1 MILLIYRM
9 KFLKEDTWYLGLKED
24 TWYLGIQSGTGI
36 VGHFENI
43 VICSSAVEIL
53 AAGPRLVKKNTVAAQ
68 THRREM
74 SLKSYLS
81 HVRLQN
87 FLYQGQLEAS
97 NLQSWSYHPSLPPFP
112 PDKCI
117 QQPGWET
124 GAPLVQSK
132 RMLRG
137 SSAGQ
142 LLPCIPACLQEINW
156 AKVKS
161 CLQSKRKPEVKQW
174 LIWGFESELTG
185 CGAVHIHTCKGTHLV
200 CAHQVACICLHA
212 NAEPYTWSTCSL
224 TLAVSA
230 QWLLWSAG

>member
-9 KFLKEDTWYLGLKED
+9 KFLKED

-142 LLPCIPACLQEINW
+142 LLLCSSLPAYRIQPHQSSIPEDKCMVVTIVL
-156 AKVKS
+156 VDS
-161 CLQSKRKPEVKQW
+161 LG
-174 LIWGFESELTG
+174 LIPFFL
-185 CGAVHIHTCKGTHLV
+185 AYHLLF
-200 CAHQVACICLHA
+200 AIDYPKLKI
-212 NAEPYTWSTCSL
+212 
-224 TLAVSA
+224 LA
-230 QWLLWSAG
+230 LLWEIMNLTRAYGIKNIIAGSRTNCYLHNQILNWCFFLKVAV